1 MGKYHYIIQ
10 GWRNGSSV
18 LARETS
24 TKKEANRIA
33 NKMIACHCG
42 KEVDAVDVCEYNDEL
57 MLHSKTTFTLIMTSP
72 HVGYWK
78 KDYKYVGEDD

>member
-24 TKKEANRIA
+24 AKKEANRIA
-33 NKMIACHCG
+33 NKMMAGHCG
-42 KEVDAVDVCEYNDEL
+42 KTVDAVDVCEFNDEL
-57 MLHSKTTFTLIMTSP
+57 MLHSKTAFTLENGT
-72 HVGYWK
+72 WK
-78 KDYKYVGEDD
+78 KAYNYVGEDD